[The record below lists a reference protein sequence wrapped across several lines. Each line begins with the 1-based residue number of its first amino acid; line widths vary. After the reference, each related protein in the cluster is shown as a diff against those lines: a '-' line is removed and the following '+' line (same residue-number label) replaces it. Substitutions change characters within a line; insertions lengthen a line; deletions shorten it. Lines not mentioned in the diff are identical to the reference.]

1 MEELQLESYI
11 RRNFELIKLREFL
24 LSLFTLMDFV
34 FKEIE
39 EKPKENEAQFVR
51 KIGVIFWR
59 AGPL

>member
-1 MEELQLESYI
+1 
-11 RRNFELIKLREFL
+11 
-24 LSLFTLMDFV
+24 MDFV

-51 KIGVIFWR
+51 KIGGIFWR